1 MRRTP
6 KGRTG
11 ETTRRTVEGGEVWW
25 WEGRTRPVGR
35 ATLMQTRIWRP
46 QQICLAPADRPRRR
60 RHGPRGTPAWRRA
73 RSRYRPALDA
83 PRTRSIRPVR
93 PGRMNAKRPTIGH
106 VAGGRSSGYSGP
118 SEAPDVEAH
127 DGAPALGVLRAH
139 RRSQFSY
146 FTRLATNLTLRR
158 RHPYTRLTTQGSAI
172 IASHHEAEFLATIPA
187 GFVGTII
194 RHLKTLLFGRQPGYA
209 GTVILRDR

>member
-1 MRRTP
+1 M
-6 KGRTG
+6 
-11 ETTRRTVEGGEVWW
+11 V
-25 WEGRTRPVGR
+25 VGR
-35 ATLMQTRIWRP
+35 PNSSGGPSYAWGGRGYGDLNRSASRP
-46 QQICLAPADRPRRR
+46 PI
-60 RHGPRGTPAWRRA
+60 
-73 RSRYRPALDA
+73 S
-83 PRTRSIRPVR
+83 
-93 PGRMNAKRPTIGH
+93 H
-106 VAGGRSSGYSGP
+106 VAG
-118 SEAPDVEAH
+118 AT
-127 DGAPALGVLRAH
+127 ALGVLRAH